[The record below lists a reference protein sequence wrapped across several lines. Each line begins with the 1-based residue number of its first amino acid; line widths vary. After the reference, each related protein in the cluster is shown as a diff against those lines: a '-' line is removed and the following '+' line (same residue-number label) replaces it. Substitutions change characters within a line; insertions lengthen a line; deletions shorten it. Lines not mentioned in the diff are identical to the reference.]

1 MSTPSVA
8 FTGASADRR
17 RLLVL
22 APPELGARIAAWSE
36 RERSPA
42 GARDPSG
49 ARPHLTILD
58 RPNPDGPRHDPYR
71 LGERL
76 AQLLDTAP
84 FDAALLV
91 APRRRGPARALPG
104 SVIRG
109 RSGVTAT
116 VALLQADRPSDL
128 DPWLTA
134 VQNLSAPRQDSSSAS
149 VTVAAMGKR
158 IYLEIAGDWLARM
171 SEEGI
176 PVHDLRADRTRRE
189 ALCAAAAAGPS
200 VLLYAGHG
208 RARGWGGYQALR
220 WNHVVAHP
228 LKQAA
233 GTVISVACQTLS
245 RTRSLIP
252 FGTRFVSSGRA
263 GCYLG
268 AVAPIPIEAS
278 RRLSDHLVDEL
289 VTGRHPDV
297 ASLLRAVTARVDP
310 ESAHVLGQ
318 FRIVG
323 NPLQPLPSWT

>member
-1 MSTPSVA
+1 MSTPSIA
-8 FTGASADRR
+8 FTEPSADR

-22 APPELGARIAAWSE
+22 APPELGARIGAWSE
-36 RERSPA
+36 REWNPVRA
-42 GARDPSG
+42 GDPSG
-49 ARPHLTILD
+49 ARPHLTILN
-58 RPNPDGPRHDPYR
+58 RPDPDGPRHDPYR
-71 LGERL
+71 LRERL

-84 FDAALLV
+84 FDAALLI

-116 VALLQADRPSDL
+116 VALVQADRPSDL

-134 VQNLSAPRQDSSSAS
+134 VRNLSAPRKDSTS

-158 IYLEIAGDWLARM
+158 IYLEIAGGWLARM

-176 PVHDLRADRTRRE
+176 PVRDLRADRTRRE
-189 ALCAAAAAGPS
+189 ALCEAAAAGPS

-220 WNHVVAHP
+220 WNHVVGHP
-228 LKQAA
+228 LKRAA
-233 GTVISVACQTLS
+233 GAVISVACHTLS

-252 FGTRFVSSGRA
+252 FGTRFVASGRA

-297 ASLLRAVTARVDP
+297 ASLLRAVTERVDP